1 MEQEFITAG
10 RIVGAHGV
18 KGEVKVL
25 PQGID
30 AAYLAAFPTFY
41 LDGAPVAPTACRVHK
56 GCLLLKL
63 PGVEDMDAA
72 LALKGQS
79 LSIRRQDAR
88 LPDGVYFA
96 AELVGLQALDA
107 ETGEALGRLEAVL
120 PYPAHDVYQIVGEGR
135 DFLVPA
141 VPAFVRDID
150 LEAGTIRIRMMEGL
164 L

>member
-1 MEQEFITAG
+1 MKLEFIEVG
-10 RIVGAHGV
+10 RVVNAHGIR
-18 KGEVKVL
+18 GDLKVH
-25 PQGID
+25 PID
-30 AAYLAAFPTFY
+30 CEAELIARCRTVYLNGAAFRPSH
-41 LDGAPVAPTACRVHK
+41 ARVHK
-56 GCLLLKL
+56 GCVLLHL